1 VVQPRPHSP
10 TTSGTAPA
18 EQPEGDCSKAPSP
31 FADILCAVDGS
42 RGSSEAVRQA
52 IALCGPGTKLSFLAI
67 SHTVGVGLSAQADLS
82 EPRAR
87 DALRD
92 ASWLAQKA
100 GVHASTDLRAG
111 APPSDLLL
119 SAREGHDLLV
129 LGCHGGSR
137 AGGIML
143 GSTATQIAHR
153 TEGALLVARRTVD
166 DGDFPRSLLLATDG
180 SSGSWAATRT
190 ATRVAQACLSELRVV
205 HVPDGTHP
213 ERYREVLRQIAVI
226 EKLTGVIP
234 LVIDTPGHPA
244 ERISEAARVG
254 QSSLIVIGRRGLRGV
269 KALGSVSERIMHR
282 APCSVLIV
290 PAGDDR

>member
-1 VVQPRPHSP
+1 MRPTRLPSGERRSQQGAFPRWQGSSVPLASYRGAAATALADDFRDCACRTARGGLQQGPIPLCRHPLRRRRQPRQQRGSP
-10 TTSGTAPA
+10 P
-18 EQPEGDCSKAPSP
+18 GDCP
-31 FADILCAVDGS
+31 L
-42 RGSSEAVRQA
+42 
-52 IALCGPGTKLSFLAI
+52 
-67 SHTVGVGLSAQADLS
+67 
-82 EPRAR
+82 RAR

-137 AGGIML
+137 AGGIIPA
-143 GSTATQIAHR
+143 STATQIAHR

-213 ERYREVLRQIAVI
+213 ERYREVLRQIAMI

-269 KALGSVSERIMHR
+269 KALGSVSER
-282 APCSVLIV
+282 
-290 PAGDDR
+290 